1 MLNSLLKSYDFKT
14 AVQHHAHL
22 HLDDVQAL
30 TWLKKHFKRKLI
42 YLRRFLIYMNEI
54 LKIKISSEV
63 TRFEFI
69 YVGHTYI
76 HTYILLLHTCCAN
89 NSFVSESNVVSRMLI

>member
-1 MLNSLLKSYDFKT
+1 MLNSLLKSFDFKT
-14 AVQHHAHL
+14 AAQHHAHL

-30 TWLKKHFKRKLI
+30 TWLKKHLKRKLI

-54 LKIKISSEV
+54 MKIKISSEV

-76 HTYILLLHTCCAN
+76 LLLHTCCAN
-89 NSFVSESNVVSRMLI
+89 NSFASESNVVSRMLI

>member
-1 MLNSLLKSYDFKT
+1 MFRECIDNIAVTFIFTVLNSLLKSYDFKT
-14 AVQHHAHL
+14 AAQHHAHL

-76 HTYILLLHTCCAN
+76 HTAFTYLLCQ
-89 NSFVSESNVVSRMLI
+89 